1 MNKQKL
7 IRIFDDNK
15 LVEYINAYY
24 QEELDRIE
32 LVRSSIPDP
41 NKLYAI
47 YDMNTGE
54 VEYAKK
60 EKPNKKRV
68 VHIKPLKINIGDK

>member
-7 IRIFDDNK
+7 VKIYN
-15 LVEYINAYY
+15 VELIKYINAYY

-32 LVRSSIPDP
+32 LVRQSIPDP
-41 NKLYAI
+41 EKLYAI

-54 VEYAKK
+54 VQYA
-60 EKPNKKRV
+60 EKQTSNNKRIV
-68 VHIKPLKINIGDK
+68 IIKPLK